1 MASGGRYVY
10 LGTYDTP
17 EDARVAVLEARIE
30 RLEARIATYRD
41 EIDALGEEL
50 L

>member
-1 MASGGRYVY
+1 MASNGRNVY
-10 LGTYDTP
+10 LGTYETP
-17 EDARVAVLEARIE
+17 EEAREAALVARIE
-30 RLEARIATYRD
+30 RLEARIERYRD